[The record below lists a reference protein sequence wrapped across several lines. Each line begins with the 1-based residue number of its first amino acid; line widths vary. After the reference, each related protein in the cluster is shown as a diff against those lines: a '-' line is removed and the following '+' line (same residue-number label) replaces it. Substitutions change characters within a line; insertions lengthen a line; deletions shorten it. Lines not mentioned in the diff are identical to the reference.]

1 MIQLAKIIRSFI
13 ENEHQGKDP
22 ASIPSK
28 RKAYESI
35 YVFRLP
41 LIVACIVPDG
51 YRFLY
56 VRKCGKG
63 TPRKIAIRFNIYVSV
78 VDRRF
83 PDEKSFELLRVFLGS
98 SVDHGML
105 QKQYRLLSDKIESV
119 QHGRDDNL
127 FQQKGKRG
135 RNSFFFFFK
144 IKWIELIFR
153 ISKWIICARCGGN
166 TRAC

>member
-83 PDEKSFELLRVFLGS
+83 PDEKSFFELLLGS

-135 RNSFFFFFK
+135 GNSFFFF
-144 IKWIELIFR
+144 
-153 ISKWIICARCGGN
+153 SKLNGLS
-166 TRAC
+166 